1 MRFLVLVGCVFVS
14 ACVNFNAP
22 AHPVGQTQQDDFI
35 GYNEGDRPA
44 PLAGIPADAA
54 PGPIAGRTVSYGC
67 PQGATLII
75 TPEGNRSCAHTS
87 ASNLTVGSSA
97 SSSFDRSVMD
107 NLQAEVNRTGQPAA
121 YTDGTYTVTLTPAA
135 R

>member
-22 AHPVGQTQQDDFI
+22 EHPADETQQKDFI
-35 GYNEGDRPA
+35 GYDLGDRPA

-54 PGPIAGRTVSYGC
+54 PGPIAGQMVSYGC
-67 PQGATLII
+67 PQGATLVI
-75 TPEGNRSCAHTS
+75 TPEGSRSCAHTS

-97 SSSFDRSVMD
+97 SSSFDPSVMD
-107 NLQAEVNRTGQPAA
+107 ELQAEVNRTGQPAA
-121 YTDGTYTVTLTPAA
+121 YTNGTYTVTLTPPP